1 VHELEGS
8 VDEAAMITKDSQ
20 FFSVEFDYFDLE
32 KHFSFDFHH
41 QSDPLKMSQSWMF
54 LSPETGRVNW
64 SVTITVT
71 RILLR
76 EGKGRHDTHQQ
87 RSTEQGVWW
96 ERCVLWCGDICAY
109 LCPMI
114 EKIFNNFI
122 ICRVSSTMKHGH
134 VGGGRGDVDEIR
146 GNQRREDWIAVDG
159 KIMQRSEPFF
169 VLEGE
174 IRTQP
179 NLFGG
184 RGWWG

>member
-1 VHELEGS
+1 
-8 VDEAAMITKDSQ
+8 
-20 FFSVEFDYFDLE
+20 
-32 KHFSFDFHH
+32 
-41 QSDPLKMSQSWMF
+41 MSH
-54 LSPETGRVNW
+54 ETGRVNW

-76 EGKGRHDTHQQ
+76 EGKRREGREGMTHISNGQQ
-87 RSTEQGVWW
+87 NKCVVGEMCGV
-96 ERCVLWCGDICAY
+96 VDICAY

-146 GNQRREDWIAVDG
+146 GNQRRENWIAVDG

-174 IRTQP
+174 IRTHP

-184 RGWWG
+184 RGGDREDQWWWGWTRGEGK